1 MKNRFSA
8 RKLSTFLTV
17 FALLFVSAFSV
28 LIFAQGAAV
37 PDAPYTAVQNFDAM
51 TETAYVAAYYNE
63 FGFETGC
70 SATLS
75 LSADGGYNGSQAA
88 MATFSLNY
96 QSSWLRFGTDK
107 DNLTSSGEGLSF
119 WVNVDCPMRIQATAW
134 YRWVGYKSSI
144 VTLAAGDSFVQIP
157 WGEFAGKEDF
167 GEKRDLV
174 LEPNRPD
181 RDVRIGFMMFPVEDK
196 LTEGT
201 VCIDEVG
208 YVNTAP
214 TTTIPATADN
224 AYELFQDF
232 EAMTLQTELEAFF
245 PLVVADEDSSMTMSL
260 SNELGYLGSQCA
272 KFDYT
277 KIVSWSNIGDQ
288 DDVTNRYHAKG
299 DGFSFWINTSRPIR
313 VRLDVM
319 DSPAGTWLSYQGEM
333 ITLTA
338 GQQFVQ
344 IPWTTVKTTGG
355 ANIVPNNPTNKLM
368 RVRIAV
374 FNEGDY
380 EPGYFYIDEIG
391 YYTQATESTTG
402 PENSVIDLISA
413 IGTVTP
419 GSESD
424 IAAAKAAYDALS
436 ESDKLLVTNYNV
448 LTDAIAAFDAFRPT
462 FRGVTIRTSAPWG
475 LRFGTDFDTNAA
487 VGTGYSISK
496 YGTVLLSGT
505 KYVSGELVVGTA
517 SSLNSEGTVLS
528 TTDNTTFGVTVINI
542 PEANFNTDLMART
555 YIVYKNDTT
564 GDLFTVYNAAGTETP
579 DASKAFVSSTQEVA
593 DYFGIILGQV

>member
-8 RKLSTFLTV
+8 RKISTSLTV

-28 LIFAQGAAV
+28 IIFAQGAAV

-51 TETAYVAAYYNE
+51 TATADVAAYYNQ

-75 LSADGGYNGSQAA
+75 LSAGGGYNSSQAA
-88 MATFSLNY
+88 MAAFELNY
-96 QSSWLRFGTDK
+96 QSSWLRFGTDQS
-107 DNLTSSGEGLSF
+107 NLTSSGEGLSF

-134 YRWVGYKSSI
+134 CSSVEYKSNM

-157 WGEFAGKEDF
+157 WGDFKGKEEWTPYNDV
-167 GEKRDLV
+167 V

-181 RDVRIGFMMFPVEDK
+181 RNVRIGFMVFPVADE
-196 LTEGT
+196 LTTGT

-208 YVNTAP
+208 YLNTAP

-224 AYELFQDF
+224 DYELFQDF
-232 EAMTLQTELEAFF
+232 EAMTSLTDLQGFF
-245 PLVVADEDSSMTMSL
+245 PCVVADEDSSMTMSF

-277 KIVSWSNIGDQ
+277 PIVSWSNIGDQ
-288 DDVTNRYHAKG
+288 ALETNRYHAKG
-299 DGFSFWINTSRPIR
+299 DGFSFWINTSRGIR
-313 VRLDVM
+313 IRLDVY
-319 DSPAGTWLSYQGEM
+319 DGWEGYQGEM

-355 ANIVPNNPTNKLM
+355 VNIVPNNPTNTLM

-374 FNEGDY
+374 FNEGAY
-380 EPGYFYIDEIG
+380 APGTFYIDEIG
-391 YYTQATESTTG
+391 YYTQATSPTTG
-402 PENSVIDLISA
+402 PENPVIDLISN

-462 FRGVTIRTSAPWG
+462 FRGVTIRTSTPWG

-496 YGTVLLSGT
+496 YGTVLLSET
-505 KYVSGELVVGTA
+505 KYVSGELVVDTLN
-517 SSLNSEGTVLS
+517 SRNSEGTVLS

-542 PEANFNTDLMART
+542 PEANFNIDLMART
-555 YIVYKNDTT
+555 YIVYEDDIT

-579 DASKAFVSSTQEVA
+579 DASKAFVVSTKEVA
-593 DYFGIILGQV
+593 DHFRIDLGQLP